1 MRKLAMLL
9 MLAAILSA
17 GGLPGRA
24 RDAASAVATDAIREL
39 KFVVGTWAVVAEAG
53 KTPKYAEEMT
63 YAAILDG
70 KWVMS
75 QQLLRD
81 KQGVIVYRDCA
92 VYGVDP
98 DTHKLFFHAYNTDGS
113 MDRSHAVDA
122 PAGKWIF
129 EGTVYGSK
137 RFRDYRYTM
146 SKVNDDHF
154 DVLIELLKDGKYEKL
169 SETHY
174 VRKSRE
180 VEARVQ

>member
-1 MRKLAMLL
+1 MRKRATL
-9 MLAAILSA
+9 AILLTVLGARAA
-17 GGLPGRA
+17 GGRPQ
-24 RDAASAVATDAIREL
+24 DSAAADPIRQF
-39 KFVVGTWAVVAEAG
+39 KWVVGTWQVVAEAA
-53 KTPKYAEEMT
+53 KTAKYTEEMT
-63 YAAILDG
+63 YAAILEG

-81 KQGVIVYRDCA
+81 QHGAIVYRDCA

-113 MDRSHAVDA
+113 MDRSHAMDA
-122 PAGKWIF
+122 PAGQWIF

-146 SKVNDDHF
+146 TKVDEDHF
-154 DVLIELLKDGKYEKL
+154 NVLIELLKEGQYEKL

-180 VEARVQ
+180 AAARVQ